1 MKNPAGI
8 ECEFFYG
15 NYFRGQ
21 STEECRLINQKY
33 GSIRWT
39 PEICNICPVP
49 KIKLANSCTNMKLSA
64 SIQTKWF
71 RLKKYVHV
79 SAYCLKSQTYV
90 DAPEVG
96 CGQCHPIQEMFNH
109 IAE

>member
-21 STEECRLINQKY
+21 STEECRLINQKAS
-33 GSIRWT
+33 SIRWT
-39 PEICNICPVP
+39 PDICRICSIP
-49 KIKLANSCTNMKLSA
+49 KIKLANSCANMKLSA
-64 SIQTKWF
+64 SIQKKWF
-71 RLKKYVHV
+71 GFKKYVHV
-79 SAYCLKSQTYV
+79 SAYCVKSEKIV
-90 DAPEVG
+90 EVPEIG
-96 CGQCHPIQEMFNH
+96 CGECHPIQDIFNN

>member
-21 STEECRLINQKY
+21 STEECRLINRKT
-33 GSIRWT
+33 STIRWA
-39 PEICNICPVP
+39 PEICKICPVP
-49 KIKLANSCTNMKLSA
+49 RIKLANSCKNMVLSA

-71 RLKKYVHV
+71 GLKKYVHI
-79 SAYCLKSQTYV
+79 SAYCSQTEKNV
-90 DAPEVG
+90 EVPEIG
-96 CGQCHPIQEMFNH
+96 CGECHPIQDIFNN